1 MAVTAT
7 TTTTASTASRVSW
20 STGTSFVGIAPSVSA
35 GTAGHGAPP
44 VASTTPAAACR
55 DPRDPPRPVE
65 RETVS
70 QTVPVLILTGYL
82 GAGKTT
88 VLNHLLGTGHA
99 RIGVVVN
106 DFGEVGVD

>member
-1 MAVTAT
+1 M
-7 TTTTASTASRVSW
+7 
-20 STGTSFVGIAPSVSA
+20 
-35 GTAGHGAPP
+35 
-44 VASTTPAAACR
+44 
-55 DPRDPPRPVE
+55 
-65 RETVS
+65 S